1 MLEQM
6 IRRMVV
12 EHLEKEM
19 KITEPLREFGKNK
32 SSPLSSLP
40 LIGWLQE

>member
-40 LIGWLQE
+40 LIG